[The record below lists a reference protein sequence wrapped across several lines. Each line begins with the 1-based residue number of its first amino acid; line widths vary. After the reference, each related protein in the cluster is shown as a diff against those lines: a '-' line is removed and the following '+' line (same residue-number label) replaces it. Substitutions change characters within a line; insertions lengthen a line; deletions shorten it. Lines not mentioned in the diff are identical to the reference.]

1 VVLTG
6 TNMRVSLVACVLAIA
21 GLGCQQQVTSM
32 SGWVTEA
39 HSSAIALLETPEVEL
54 ASAPV
59 VGATV
64 TVAKQER
71 GEERIV
77 CDVRTDRTGRFSA
90 SVLRD
95 LGALSRWRL
104 TVEKAGCEPASTDWR
119 RLPARSAL
127 YWRVSLAP
135 AATPRDQEH

>member
-1 VVLTG
+1 MTLPG
-6 TNMRVSLVACVLAIA
+6 RSKMLILLVAFVLASG

-32 SGWVTEA
+32 SGWVTEGER
-39 HSSAIALLETPEVEL
+39 SAITLLESAEVEL

-71 GEERIV
+71 GKERLV

-90 SVLRD
+90 SVLREP
-95 LGALSRWRL
+95 GALPRWRL
-104 TVEKAGCEPASTDWR
+104 TVEKTGYEPVSSGWR

-127 YWRVSLAP
+127 YWRASLVPKPTA
-135 AATPRDQEH
+135 QNQ